1 MSPLVEPLDV
11 AVASQ
16 KSVSG
21 FQLASQQVQEV
32 TGKVAPPV
40 VELTH
45 DDVSGSLG
53 TSRGDVTRNGEKGDA
68 AQFLCFH

>member
-21 FQLASQQVQEV
+21 FQLASQQVQDV
-32 TGKVAPPV
+32 IGKVAPPV
-40 VELTH
+40 VDLTH
-45 DDVSGSLG
+45 DNVSGSLG
-53 TSRGDVTRNGEKGDA
+53 TSREEVKRNGEKGNA
-68 AQFLCFH
+68 EQFLCFH